1 MIGELDFLCRTVV
14 AEQEPQRDSMYTA
27 VQKVAFN
34 FMTPWFSFHIEI
46 LYRGNFKCHCLFFEV
61 GY

>member
-1 MIGELDFLCRTVV
+1 MIGKLDFLCRTVV

-34 FMTPWFSFHIEI
+34 FMNP
-46 LYRGNFKCHCLFFEV
+46 
-61 GY
+61 